1 MEATAATETDSRRS
15 YGKASYRWYVLMVLT
30 LIYTC
35 HSIDR
40 GMPNILVEPIRHE
53 FHLSDSQLGLF
64 SGVAFALSFSIAI
77 LPMGFISDRVNRRNF
92 LAVIVLVWSACTA
105 LGGFARSYIQL
116 VLARVGVGAAESGAA
131 PVTMPMISDIFPV
144 RQRGT
149 ALGVF
154 YLSNAVGLLVAGTVG
169 GYVAATYGWREAFFL
184 AGAPGIFLAILL
196 LTTVKEPRRG
206 QSEEIGEGGDA
217 RPVKPPRLREAF
229 VFLARAPGLICL
241 ILGCA
246 IIGMIAIT
254 IQAWVASFF
263 IRVHHLDLK
272 QVGLVLGIG
281 GGVAGVVSPL
291 AYGWLSDRLA
301 ARNVRGPLL
310 AVAVGVVLALAFGLA
325 MLFATSV
332 ALSIAFMIC
341 ADICRIGYTPPCY
354 AVLMNETPVPLRGA
368 TMSIMQLTTN
378 IVGFGLGPLLVGALS
393 DLYGG
398 ETALRYAMA
407 NALGLLLAAAV
418 LLVAAALLLYG
429 RGRRESRSN

>member
-1 MEATAATETDSRRS
+1 MGATAGAEASSRQN
-15 YGKASYRWYVLMVLT
+15 YGRASYRWYVLLVLT

-64 SGVAFALSFSIAI
+64 SGVAFALSFSLAI

-105 LGGFARSYIQL
+105 LGGFARSYVQL

-144 RQRGT
+144 RSRGK

-154 YLSNAVGLLVAGTVG
+154 YLSNAVGLIIAGSLG
-169 GYVAATYGWREAFFL
+169 GWVAATYGWREAFFL
-184 AGAPGIFLAILL
+184 AGAPGILLAILL

-206 QSEEIGEGGDA
+206 QSEEGGA
-217 RPVKPPRLREAF
+217 AEPAEPPRLREAF
-229 VFLARAPGLICL
+229 VFLARTPGLICL

-254 IQAWVASFF
+254 IGAWVGSFF
-263 IRVHHLDLK
+263 IRVHHLTLT
-272 QVGLVLGIG
+272 QAGLILGIG
-281 GGVAGVVSPL
+281 GGVAGVISPL
-291 AYGWLSDRLA
+291 LYGWLSDALA
-301 ARNVRGPLL
+301 ARDVRGPLL
-310 AVAVGVVLALAFGLA
+310 AVAVGAVLALGFGLA
-325 MLFATSV
+325 MLFAPGVT
-332 ALSIAFMIC
+332 ASIAFMIC

-378 IVGFGLGPLLVGALS
+378 IVGFGLGPLLVGVLS

-407 NALGLLLAAAV
+407 NALGLLLVASG
-418 LLVAAALLLYG
+418 LLVAAVALLYG
-429 RGRRESRSN
+429 RRRHGSGAN